1 MRVPEFLRLRLRA
14 WAHKKT
20 QTPPDFIIRP
30 QGRDQTLR
38 WWVIPRNRF
47 FNIYLHK
54 FVLSDEDR
62 ALHDHPWWNCS
73 ILIDGRYIEWT
84 PDSEAIKR
92 NNQKVLNTR
101 MGGGYQ
107 PFEFV
112 GNAQHSRREG
122 FVYFRRASQAHRVEL
137 YRHIGWHQN
146 LIENKYPKYEPVITL
161 FITGPKI
168 REWGFLCPKG
178 WRHWQ
183 DFCDSRDHGVIGRGC
198 E

>member
-1 MRVPEFLRLRLRA
+1 MRIPEFLRLRIRS

-30 QGRDQTLR
+30 RGVDQTLR

-62 ALHDHPWWNCS
+62 ALHCHPWPNCS
-73 ILIDGRYIEWT
+73 ILIDGQYIEHT
-84 PDSEAIKR
+84 PKGIFLR
-92 NNQKVLNTR
+92 HQ
-101 MGGGYQ
+101 
-107 PFEFV
+107 
-112 GNAQHSRREG
+112 G
-122 FVYFRRASQAHRVEL
+122 FMYFRPAKSPHRVEL
-137 YRHIGWHQN
+137 RVSLLGERGIRIVAPRSLNHTDFDCPEPI
-146 LIENKYPKYEPVITL
+146 PVITL

-168 REWGFLCPKG
+168 REWGFWCPQG
-178 WRHWQ
+178 FRRWQ
-183 DFCDSRDHGVIGRGC
+183 DFCDSRDHGVIGKGC

>member
-1 MRVPEFLRLRLRA
+1 MRLPEFLRLRLRA

-62 ALHDHPWWNCS
+62 ALHDHPWANCS
-73 ILIDGRYIEWT
+73 ILIDGQYIEHT
-84 PDSEAIKR
+84 PKGCFLR
-92 NNQKVLNTR
+92 HQ
-101 MGGGYQ
+101 
-107 PFEFV
+107 
-112 GNAQHSRREG
+112 G
-122 FVYFRRASQAHRVEL
+122 FMYFRPANSPHRVEL
-137 YRHIGWHQN
+137 RVSLLGERGIRIVAPLSLNHTDFDC
-146 LIENKYPKYEPVITL
+146 PEPIPVTTI

-178 WRHWQ
+178 WRHWK
-183 DFCDSRDHGVIGRGC
+183 DFCDTRDHGVIGKGC